1 MEQWMKLTGKIAVVF
16 AIAAIALAG
25 AACGGDD
32 DNGGA
37 PGTATPEVTSDPS
50 GNVTPF
56 PTPLINGNSIVSDSK
71 GYSVTLPQ
79 DWKPRINFIQTIDSS
94 VDAFFEPLAPDAK
107 AQTNIAI
114 TCTVPGQY
122 EEQERIDLLKTTT
135 ARQGL
140 NENIV
145 VGSRTIDGK
154 NVTTLTYTNVSQQ
167 NPNQPRLGKTD
178 YLFST
183 SKCDYTITTLSL
195 EEDRAKY
202 QPIFDTFLDSVKLI
216 Q

>member
-1 MEQWMKLTGKIAVVF
+1 MKLTGKF
-16 AIAAIALAG
+16 AALIAAAALTLG
-25 AACGGDD
+25 LAACGGGDD
-32 DNGGA
+32 DEPNT
-37 PGTATPEVTSDPS
+37 PGTATAPATSVG

-71 GYSVTLPQ
+71 GYSATIPA

-94 VDAFFEPLAPDAK
+94 VDAFFEPLLPNAK
-107 AQTNIAI
+107 AQANIAI
-114 TCTVPGQY
+114 TCTVTGQY

-145 VGSRTIDGK
+145 VGERTIDGK
-154 NVTTLTYTNVSQQ
+154 KVTSLTYINTSQQ
-167 NPNQPRLGKTD
+167 NPNQPRLSKTD
-178 YLFST
+178 YLFTT
-183 SKCDYTITTLSL
+183 SKCDYTLTTTSA
-195 EEDRAKY
+195 EADRATY
-202 QPIFDTFLDSVKLI
+202 DPTFNAFLDSMKLI

>member
-1 MEQWMKLTGKIAVVF
+1 MNLTRKAAVML
-16 AIAAIALAG
+16 AAAVLTLG
-25 AACGGDD
+25 AVACGSGDD
-32 DNGGA
+32 DEPNN
-37 PGTATPEVTSDPS
+37 PGTATPQATSAS

-56 PTPLINGNSIVSDSK
+56 PTPLIDGNSIVSESK
-71 GYSVTLPQ
+71 GYSATIPT
-79 DWKPRINFIQTIDSS
+79 DWRPRINFIQTIDSS

-107 AQTNIAI
+107 AQANIAI

-140 NENIV
+140 NENIT
-145 VGSRTIDGK
+145 VGQRTIDGK
-154 NVTTLTYTNVSQQ
+154 QVTSLTYVNTSQQ
-167 NPNQPRLGKTD
+167 NPDQPRLAKVD

-183 SKCDYTITTLSL
+183 ATCDYTITTTSI

-202 QPIFDTFLDSVKLI
+202 EPIFSAFLDSMKI
-216 Q
+216 TQ